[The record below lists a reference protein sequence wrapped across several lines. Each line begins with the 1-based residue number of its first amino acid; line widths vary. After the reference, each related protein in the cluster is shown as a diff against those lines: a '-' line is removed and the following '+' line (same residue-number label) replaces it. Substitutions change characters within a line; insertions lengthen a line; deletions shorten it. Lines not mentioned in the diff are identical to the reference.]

1 MSAPTLTRLRA
12 PTFTRLRAMALKE
25 SLQILRDPST
35 ILIAFVLPVVLL
47 LIFGYALNLDT
58 GRTRIGLSQQDGGEA
73 AASLAQA
80 YRNSRFF
87 LVVET
92 GAVPALKDSLV
103 AGSIS
108 GIIVIP
114 QDFSRQA
121 AAGRGMIEAITDGS
135 VPNNAGF
142 VGNYAE
148 GVRREWAQERSA
160 ARGRATR
167 PVIDLVVRN
176 WFNPGA
182 ISRWFLVPGAI
193 AVVMTMIGSLLTALV
208 VAREWERGT
217 MEAIM
222 ATPLRMG
229 ELIASKVLPYF
240 VLGLGAMAACTLVSL
255 LLFQVPF
262 RGSALA
268 LFAIASC
275 YLFCALGQG
284 LMISA
289 LARNQFV
296 ASQIALLT
304 AFLPSLLLSGFVYE
318 IASTPVWVQ
327 WVTRIVPA
335 RYLIPSL
342 QTVFLAG
349 DDWSLFLPDMAA
361 MLLFGAVFF
370 TITVRATRR
379 RVA

>member
-1 MSAPTLTRLRA
+1 MSTPISPR
-12 PTFTRLRAMALKE
+12 RLRAMIVKE

-35 ILIAFVLPVVLL
+35 ILIAFVLPIVLL

-58 GRTRIGLSQQDGGEA
+58 GRTRIGLAQQDGGEA
-73 AASLAQA
+73 AASLALA
-80 YRNSRFF
+80 YRNSRWFT
-87 LVVET
+87 VVES
-92 GAVPALKDSLV
+92 GAVPALKDDLV
-103 AGSIS
+103 AGTLR

-121 AAGRGMIEAITDGS
+121 IAGKGTIEAITDGS
-135 VPNNAGF
+135 VPNNAAF
-142 VGNYAE
+142 VATYAE
-148 GVRREWAQERSA
+148 GVRREWALDRAAER
-160 ARGRATR
+160 GHQ
-167 PVIDLVVRN
+167 PPPPIDLELRN
-176 WFNPGA
+176 WFNPGS
-182 ISRWFLVPGAI
+182 ISRHFLVPGAI
-193 AVVMTMIGSLLTALV
+193 AIVMTIIGSLLTALV

-222 ATPLRMG
+222 ATPLLMG
-229 ELIASKVLPYF
+229 ELIATKVLPYY
-240 VLGLGAMAACTLVSL
+240 VLGLGAMTVCTVVSL
-255 LLFQVPF
+255 VLFQVPF
-262 RGSALA
+262 QGSALA

-304 AFLPSLLLSGFVYE
+304 AFLPSLLLSGFIYE
-318 IASTPVWVQ
+318 ISSAPLWVQ
-327 WVTRIVPA
+327 MVTRIVPA

-349 DDWSLFLPDMAA
+349 DDWGLFLPNMAV
-361 MLLFGAVFF
+361 MLLFGAGFF
-370 TITVRATRR
+370 AITVRATKR